1 MPRTIVV
8 GDVHGCLQE
17 LEDLVRLLE
26 YHPGKDR
33 LVLMGDLVDRGPAP
47 VECVRWA
54 MKNKITSV
62 RGNHEA
68 KLVDFRRKEAIAVAG
83 GPANSMQRPFPDRL
97 AEWMAF
103 SEAELVWMENMPLWV
118 DLGGGWTAVHA
129 GFEPKPMPEQKA
141 DRVMRVRYVDEKTGE
156 FVGMK
161 RVPIEEVEA
170 EAKPARPHISGNRPM
185 TPEALALRAKRQAE
199 RLAKG
204 LPSVVEQPRRKVK
217 RYTTSYEQPERS
229 KPWQA
234 MWPGPQKVIY
244 GHAAQ
249 KGSPL
254 VETNAHGI
262 MTVGV
267 DTACVYGFR
276 LTAAIMVDGNIRE
289 FAHVNAEREY
299 YPWPVA
305 NQE

>member
-1 MPRTIVV
+1 MPEIPGVLALEDHGIVSLPDRNVKVVSMPRTIVV

-68 KLVDFRRKEAIAVAG
+68 KLVDFRRKEAIAAAG

-129 GFEPKPMPEQKA
+129 GFDFQLDFIRQLGALSGKKL
-141 DRVMRVRYVDEKTGE
+141 DTVIVVRIVRG
-156 FVGMK
+156 
-161 RVPIEEVEA
+161 
-170 EAKPARPHISGNRPM
+170 GNDDAGR
-185 TPEALALRAKRQAE
+185 
-199 RLAKG
+199 
-204 LPSVVEQPRRKVK
+204 
-217 RYTTSYEQPERS
+217 
-229 KPWQA
+229 
-234 MWPGPQKVIY
+234 
-244 GHAAQ
+244 
-249 KGSPL
+249 
-254 VETNAHGI
+254 
-262 MTVGV
+262 
-267 DTACVYGFR
+267 
-276 LTAAIMVDGNIRE
+276 
-289 FAHVNAEREY
+289 
-299 YPWPVA
+299 
-305 NQE
+305 